1 MENNNRQG
9 CRWVKASGQSKEDGW
24 AYDAD
29 FLRTITEKV
38 NEQEWGETLSM
49 EEVEAVLKVIES
61 IEPCAT
67 SSENYWKEVQKW
79 KDKHYTAMQR
89 IVELES
95 AFAGAEEMVKDKIK
109 KISEIEIIL
118 DQIGKDNAIAI
129 TAIENIYLAKLIE
142 MRKERDGWKNSN
154 DNSYDLWHEQ
164 EAENRELSKQLEYWK
179 SLYKALEKYTEDPY
193 QSLENYKAWQQL
205 KLNQP

>member
-67 SSENYWKEVQKW
+67 SSENYWKQRCEAAEDGLRNLIFTAQKLW
-79 KDKHYTAMQR
+79 DDAKPIKDTGIMKVTHPT
-89 IVELES
+89 IES
-95 AFAGAEEMVKDKIK
+95 A
-109 KISEIEIIL
+109 
-118 DQIGKDNAIAI
+118 
-129 TAIENIYLAKLIE
+129 
-142 MRKERDGWKNSN
+142 
-154 DNSYDLWHEQ
+154 
-164 EAENRELSKQLEYWK
+164 KQL
-179 SLYKALEKYTEDPY
+179 
-193 QSLENYKAWQQL
+193 
-205 KLNQP
+205 LNL